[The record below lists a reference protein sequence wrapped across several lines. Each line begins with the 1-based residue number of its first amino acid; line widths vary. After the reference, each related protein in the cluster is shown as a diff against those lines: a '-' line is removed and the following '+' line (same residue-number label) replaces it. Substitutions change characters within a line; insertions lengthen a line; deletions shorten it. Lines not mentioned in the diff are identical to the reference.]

1 MVLCGEK
8 MIKRELYLNQIKRLI
23 DKEPIKI
30 ITGVRRSG
38 KTYLLKSIHDELENR
53 GIKKENIFLI
63 SFESMKYN
71 KIENFKQLDE
81 CIINLTKNAKGKV
94 YLLFDEIQNVENWE
108 KSINACRVDLDCD
121 IYITGSNSELLSGEM
136 ATLISGRYYQIN
148 IYPFSFAEFIQ
159 YKKEIEKIDTTDLEK
174 LFKEYV
180 EYGGMPPIQQVAVQD
195 KYSYLGDIY
204 NTILLKD
211 IVTRHNIRNSDMLNR
226 ILDYV
231 IMNLGKNF
239 SAGNIVKYMKHER
252 RKISKDTILDY
263 LLYSKNACF
272 IHKVPR
278 ENIKGKK
285 VLQHNEKYF
294 IVDHGFYQA
303 KYGEIE
309 NIGSILENI
318 VYIELLRRGYDVKI
332 GMINEKEIDFVCT
345 RDKEKLYI
353 QVTYQLEN
361 DNTIEREFSGLAK
374 INDNFDK
381 YVLSMDKIDFSGS
394 GLKHRNIIDFLTSDY
409 I

>member
-1 MVLCGEK
+1 

-23 DKEPIKI
+23 GKEPIKI

-38 KTYLLKSIHDELENR
+38 KTYLLKSIQDELENR

-81 CIINLTKNAKGKV
+81 CIINLTKNTKGKV

-272 IHKVPR
+272 IHQVPR
-278 ENIKGKK
+278 EDIKGKK

-294 IVDHGFYQA
+294 LVDHGFYQA

>member
-1 MVLCGEK
+1 
-8 MIKRELYLNQIKRLI
+8 MIKRELYLNQIERLI

-38 KTYLLKSIHDELENR
+38 KTYLLKSIQKELKNR
-53 GIKKENIFLI
+53 GIKEENIFMI

-81 CIINLTKNAKGKV
+81 CIINLTENITGKV

-108 KSINACRVDLDCD
+108 KSINAYRVDFDCD
-121 IYITGSNSELLSGEM
+121 IYITGSNSEMLSGEM
-136 ATLISGRYYQIN
+136 ATLISGRYYQIK

-159 YKKEIEKIDTTDLEK
+159 YKKEIENKDTSDLDV

-180 EYGGMPPIQQVAVQD
+180 EYGGMPPIQQVATQD
-195 KYSYLGDIY
+195 KYSYLSDIY

-211 IVTRHNIRNSDMLNR
+211 IIARHNIRNTDMLNR

-231 IMNLGKNF
+231 IMNIGKNF
-239 SAGNIVKYMKHER
+239 SAGNIAKYMKHER
-252 RKISKDTILDY
+252 RNISKDTILDY

-272 IHKVPR
+272 ILPARR
-278 ENIKGKK
+278 EDIKGKK

-294 IVDHGFYQA
+294 LVDHGFYQA
-303 KYGEIE
+303 KYREIE
-309 NIGSILENI
+309 NNESVLENI

-332 GMINEKEIDFVCT
+332 GIINEKEIDFVCHK
-345 RDKEKLYI
+345 DKEKIYI

-361 DNTIEREFSGLAK
+361 DETIEREFSGLAK

-381 YVLSMDKIDFSGS
+381 YVLSMDKLDFSGN
-394 GLKHRNIIDFLTSDY
+394 GLKHRNIIDFLISDY

>member
-1 MVLCGEK
+1 
-8 MIKRELYLNQIKRLI
+8 MIKRELYLNQIGRLI
-23 DKEPIKI
+23 DKDPIKI

-38 KTYLLKSIHDELENR
+38 KTYLLKSIQEELKSR
-53 GIKKENIFLI
+53 GVADENIFLI

-71 KIENFKQLDE
+71 KIENFNQLDE
-81 CIINLTKNAKGKV
+81 CIIDLTKNTNGKL
-94 YLLFDEIQNVENWE
+94 YLLFDEIQNVKNWE
-108 KSINACRVDLDCD
+108 KSINAYRVDFNCD

-148 IYPFSFAEFIQ
+148 IYPFSFVEFVQ
-159 YKKEIEKIDTTDLEK
+159 YKKEIEKNDVSNLEE
-174 LFKEYV
+174 LFNEYV
-180 EYGGMPPIQQVAVQD
+180 EYGGMPPIQQVATQD

-211 IVTRHNIRNSDMLNR
+211 IIARHNIRNTDMLNH

-239 SAGNIVKYMKHER
+239 SATNIAKYMKHEG

-272 IHKVPR
+272 IHQAPR
-278 ENIKGKK
+278 EDIKGKK

-294 IVDHGFYQA
+294 LVDHSFYQV
-303 KYGEIE
+303 KYGDIE

-318 VYIELLRRGYDVKI
+318 VYIELLRRGYDVKVGI
-332 GMINEKEIDFVCT
+332 INEKEIDFVCT
-345 RDKEKLYI
+345 KDKEKIYI
-353 QVTYQLEN
+353 QVSYQLNN
-361 DNTIEREFSGLAK
+361 DETIEREFSGLAQ

-381 YVLSMDKIDFSGS
+381 YVLSMDKLDFSRN
-394 GLKHRNIIDFLTSDY
+394 GLKHRNIIDFLISDY

>member
-1 MVLCGEK
+1 
-8 MIKRELYLNQIKRLI
+8 MIKRELYLNQIERLI

-38 KTYLLKSIHDELENR
+38 KTYLLKSIQKELKSR
-53 GIKKENIFLI
+53 GIKEENIFMI

-81 CIINLTKNAKGKV
+81 CIINLTENITGKV

-108 KSINACRVDLDCD
+108 KSINAYRVDFDCD
-121 IYITGSNSELLSGEM
+121 IYITGSNSEMLSGEM
-136 ATLISGRYYQIN
+136 ATLISGRYYQIK

-159 YKKEIEKIDTTDLEK
+159 YKKEIENKDTSDLDV

-180 EYGGMPPIQQVAVQD
+180 EYGGMPPIQQVATQD
-195 KYSYLGDIY
+195 KYSYLSDIY

-211 IVTRHNIRNSDMLNR
+211 IIARHNIRNTDMLNR

-231 IMNLGKNF
+231 IMNIGKNF
-239 SAGNIVKYMKHER
+239 SAGNIAKYMKHER
-252 RKISKDTILDY
+252 RNISKDTILNY

-272 IHKVPR
+272 ILPARR
-278 ENIKGKK
+278 EDIKGKK

-294 IVDHGFYQA
+294 LVDHGFYQA

-309 NIGSILENI
+309 NIGSVLENI

-332 GMINEKEIDFVCT
+332 GIINEKEIDFVCHK
-345 RDKEKLYI
+345 DKEKIYI

-361 DNTIEREFSGLAK
+361 DETIEREFSGLAK

-381 YVLSMDKIDFSGS
+381 YVLSMDKLDFSGN
-394 GLKHRNIIDFLTSDY
+394 GLKHRNIIDFLISDY

>member
-1 MVLCGEK
+1 
-8 MIKRELYLNQIKRLI
+8 MIKRELYLNQIRRLI
-23 DKEPIKI
+23 DKDPIKI

-38 KTYLLKSIHDELENR
+38 KTYLLKSTQEELKNR
-53 GIKKENIFLI
+53 GISAENIFLI

-81 CIINLTKNAKGKV
+81 YIIDLTKNVKGKI

-108 KSINACRVDLDCD
+108 KSINAYRVDLDCD

-148 IYPFSFAEFIQ
+148 IYPFSFVEFLQ
-159 YKKEIEKIDTTDLEK
+159 YKNEMEKTEDYNLEDA
-174 LFKEYV
+174 FKEYI
-180 EYGGMPPIQQVAVQD
+180 EYGGMPPIQQVAAED

-211 IVTRHNIRNSDMLNR
+211 IVTRHNIRNTDMLNR
-226 ILDYV
+226 ILNYV
-231 IMNLGKNF
+231 IMNIGKNF
-239 SAGNIVKYMKHER
+239 SATNIAKYMKHEKR
-252 RKISKDTILDY
+252 RISKDTILDY

-272 IHKVPR
+272 IHQAPR
-278 ENIKGKK
+278 EDIKGKK

-294 IVDHGFYQA
+294 LVDHGFYQA
-303 KYGEIE
+303 KFGDIE
-309 NIGSILENI
+309 NIGSVLENI

-332 GMINEKEIDFVCT
+332 GIINDKEIDFICKK
-345 RDKEKLYI
+345 DKEKIYI
-353 QVTYQLEN
+353 QVTYLLKGDE
-361 DNTIEREFSGLAK
+361 TIEREFSGLSQ

-381 YVLSMDKIDFSGS
+381 YVLSMDKLDFSGN
-394 GLKHRNIIDFLTSDY
+394 GIKHRNIIDFLTSDY
-409 I
+409 V